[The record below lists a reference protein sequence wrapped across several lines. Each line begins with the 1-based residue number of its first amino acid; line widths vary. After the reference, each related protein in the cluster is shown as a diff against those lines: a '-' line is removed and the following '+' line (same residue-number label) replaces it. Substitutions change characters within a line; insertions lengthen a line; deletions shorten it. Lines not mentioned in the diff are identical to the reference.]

1 MKLTDSDARKAL
13 AVLMS
18 QGRLKAAHVAA
29 AIRAHDRIVLEL
41 RQRLAALE
49 GRLAL
54 GNRRQLR
61 ADGQRRR
68 QISAKR
74 KAAMVRQGK
83 YLAAVRRLSARDR
96 ARVKSVLASKGYLAA
111 IQTAKRIAD

>member
-1 MKLTDSDARKAL
+1 MKLTDSDARKAI
-13 AVLMS
+13 AVLMF

-29 AIRAHDRIVLEL
+29 AIRAHDQIVSEL

-49 GRLAL
+49 GRLTP

-61 ADGQRRR
+61 ASGKRRR
-68 QISAKR
+68 RLSTKR

-83 YLAAVRRLSARDR
+83 YLAAIRRLSARDR
-96 ARVKSVLASKGYLAA
+96 ARVKAILSSKGYAAA
-111 IQTAKRIAD
+111 IQQAKRMSN